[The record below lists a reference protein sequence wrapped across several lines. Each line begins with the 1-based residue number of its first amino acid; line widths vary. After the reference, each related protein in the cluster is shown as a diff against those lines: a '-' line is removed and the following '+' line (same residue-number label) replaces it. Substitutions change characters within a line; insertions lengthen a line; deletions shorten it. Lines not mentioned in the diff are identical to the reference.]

1 MPLHPTAAKLI
12 ADAKA
17 SGRPNAHLLPV
28 AEARRNFE
36 SDWAELPKPDIA
48 VARDLTIPTSD
59 GQSIPARLYRSD
71 PGRSGEPVL
80 VWFHGGGWLI
90 GSVDSHDG
98 LARRLAI
105 ATGMAV
111 ISVGYRLAPEWRFP
125 TAVTDAVDAT
135 RWVAVQAEALG
146 VDPARLTIGGDSAG
160 GNLATVAAALLR
172 DDAAVQIRH
181 QLLAYPVTTCDLDAG
196 FDPEFEGIML
206 YRDELQWH
214 QDNYLTDPSE
224 ASDPRVSPLLGDLTG
239 LPPATVIS
247 AECDPIRPQAELY
260 AAALDKAGV
269 PVERRQYPGML
280 HGFFGL
286 DMMWDEAAEAMEWA
300 AERLKSAV
308 GDRADR

>member
-28 AEARRNFE
+28 DEARRNFE
-36 SDWAELPKPDIA
+36 SDWAEVPKPDIA
-48 VARDLTIPTSD
+48 VAQDLEIPTAD
-59 GQSIPARLYRSD
+59 GQAIPARLYRSGGT
-71 PGRSGEPVL
+71 PSGAPVL

-98 LARRLAI
+98 LSRRLAI
-105 ATGMAV
+105 ATGSV
-111 ISVGYRLAPEWRFP
+111 VVSVGYRLAPEWRFP
-125 TAVTDAVDAT
+125 TAVNDAVDAV
-135 RWVAVQAEALG
+135 RWVSAHARVLG
-146 VDPARLTIGGDSAG
+146 VDTDRLAVGGDSAG
-160 GNLATVAAALLR
+160 GNLATVAAVLLR
-172 DDAAVQIRH
+172 DEPAVRIRH
-181 QLLAYPVTTCDLDAG
+181 QLLAYPVTTCDLNAG

-224 ASDPRVSPLLGDLTG
+224 ANDPRVSPLLADLAHS
-239 LPPATVIS
+239 PAATVIM

-260 AAALDKAGV
+260 VAALERAGV
-269 PVERRQYPGML
+269 PVESRQYPGML

-286 DMMWDEAAEAMEWA
+286 DVLWDEAGQAMDWA
-300 AERLKSAV
+300 AARLTAAV
-308 GDRADR
+308 SGTR